1 MTVSRA
7 VTGRC
12 TGGFVLLNM
21 HLAAGLPTVED
32 TQVSTLLST
41 DDGCLLSRVGVVTTD
56 DLSGK
61 LIQVRKNGFRSTT
74 LKPKSSSQEHI
85 LQHIPQQ
92 FCTQFKLF
100 SYQAIDCVNNAS
112 WWFYQEVILHKI

>member
-12 TGGFVLLNM
+12 IGGFVLLNM

-32 TQVSTLLST
+32 AQVSTLLST

-74 LKPKSSSQEHI
+74 LKPKSSSQENI
-85 LQHIPQQ
+85 LQHRIPS
-92 FCTQFKLF
+92 T
-100 SYQAIDCVNNAS
+100 
-112 WWFYQEVILHKI
+112 ILYTVQIVQLPGNRLCQ